1 MLKWKKDY
9 LILIP
14 ILLILVNMV
23 LVATN
28 NFVFIDNFV
37 YDHILRTNWLTS
49 IMLFFTKFGSTTYI
63 VGLCVLFL
71 IFYKNKKQL
80 LDLYGA
86 IILSTILNNV
96 IKIIFRRPRPALMT
110 ILNLAYEDTYSFPSG
125 HAMATMTFYGFLI
138 YMIYKSHWQ
147 KPFKIVGITLLS
159 LLIFLVGFS
168 RIYVGVHYFSD
179 VFTGFLCSFVL
190 LFFYIKAIKKLR
202 HEV

>member
-1 MLKWKKDY
+1 MFKEKKDY

-28 NFVFIDNFV
+28 NFVAIDNFV
-37 YDHILRTNWLTS
+37 YDHIFRTNWLTS
-49 IMLFFTKFGSTTYI
+49 MLLFFTKFGSTTYI
-63 VGLCVLFL
+63 VGLCILFL

-96 IKIIFRRPRPALMT
+96 IKIIFRRPRPVLMT

-147 KPFKIVGITLLS
+147 KPYKIVGITLLS

-179 VFTGFLCSFVL
+179 VFTGFLCSFVF

>member
-1 MLKWKKDY
+1 MLKEKKDY

-14 ILLILVNMV
+14 ILLILLNMV

-28 NFVFIDNFV
+28 NFVVVDNFV
-37 YDHILRTNWLTS
+37 YDHIFRTNWLTS
-49 IMLFFTKFGSTTYI
+49 MLLFFTKFGSITYI
-63 VGLCVLFL
+63 VGLCILFL

-147 KPFKIVGITLLS
+147 KPYKIVGITLLS

-179 VFTGFLCSFVL
+179 VFTGFLCSFVI

>member
-1 MLKWKKDY
+1 MKWKNDY
-9 LILIP
+9 LIAIP
-14 ILLILVNMV
+14 IVIVVVNMF

-28 NFVFIDNFV
+28 RFLVIDNFV

-49 IMLFFTKFGSTTYI
+49 ILLFITKFGSTTYI
-63 VGLCVLFL
+63 VGICILFL

-86 IILSTILNNV
+86 IIVSTIINNI

-110 ILNLAYEDTYSFPSG
+110 ALNLAYENTYSFPSG

-138 YMIYKSHWQ
+138 YMLYKSKIK
-147 KPFKIVGITLLS
+147 KPWKVTGITLLC
-159 LLIFLVGFS
+159 LLILLVGFS

-179 VFTGFLCSFVL
+179 VFTGFLCSIII
-190 LFFYIKAIKKLR
+190 LFFYIKVLKMLHKEA
-202 HEV
+202 

>member
-1 MLKWKKDY
+1 MNAKRDY
-9 LILIP
+9 WIIVP
-14 ILLILVNMV
+14 ILLVLMNMF

-28 NFVFIDNFV
+28 RYDVIDTFI

-49 IMLFFTKFGSTTYI
+49 ILLVITRFGSTAVI

-86 IILSTILNNV
+86 IILSTIINNV
-96 IKIIFRRPRPALMT
+96 LKVIFRRPRPALMT
-110 ILNLAYEDTYSFPSG
+110 ILNLAYEKSYSFPSG

-138 YMIYKSHWQ
+138 YMLYKSKVQ
-147 KPFKIVGITLLS
+147 KSWKVMGITLLS
-159 LLIFLVGFS
+159 LLILLVGFS

-179 VFTGFLCSFVL
+179 VFTGFLCSIII
-190 LFFYIKAIKKLR
+190 LFFYIKALKKL
-202 HEV
+202 HKEV